1 MSAKQK
7 GIVLAA
13 LLIVVL
19 AAVALILYSLTQ
31 VQNYDG
37 IFVSGVRQVRF

>member
-13 LLIVVL
+13 LIIVCLV
-19 AAVALILYSLTQ
+19 AVALLVYSLTQ

>member
-1 MSAKQK
+1 MSARQK

-13 LLIVVL
+13 LIIVVL
-19 AAVALILYSLTQ
+19 VAVALVLYSLTQ

-37 IFVSGVRQVRF
+37 IFVSGVRQVLF